1 MNNSYLMALI
11 MSGNPEAITVINYHI
26 LSRSIA
32 IRFIGTVNITYQH
45 AKHQL
50 KWMLVYLLNTR
61 QKN

>member
-1 MNNSYLMALI
+1 MSSSYLIALI
-11 MSGNPEAITVINYHI
+11 MSGNPESTTVINYHI

-50 KWMLVYLLNTR
+50 KWMLV
-61 QKN
+61 